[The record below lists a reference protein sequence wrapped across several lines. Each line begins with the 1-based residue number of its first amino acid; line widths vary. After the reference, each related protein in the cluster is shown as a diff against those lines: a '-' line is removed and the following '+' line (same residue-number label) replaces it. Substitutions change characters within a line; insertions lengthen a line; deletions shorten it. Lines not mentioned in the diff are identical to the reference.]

1 MHVLVLHVG
10 NKNRA
15 VFLSENIPILILKYC
30 LFVVEILHFI
40 GRTILLYLLV
50 SNFRFQV
57 TVFPITVCSVFQF
70 SLFDPIKTV
79 A

>member
-40 GRTILLYLLV
+40 GRTIGRTFIYLFLISYFRLL
-50 SNFRFQV
+50 S
-57 TVFPITVCSVFQF
+57 FP
-70 SLFDPIKTV
+70 
-79 A
+79 